1 MIIRTDFFFC
11 WGLLWPRS
19 IERRTKIDSLESQKQ
34 KIVLNFIIALR
45 ELRYFSVAFGELRR
59 RRAIRNNTTKLR
71 VGGYGGAAER
81 GDIPK

>member
-1 MIIRTDFFFC
+1 MAEKYRAQNENWFIR
-11 WGLLWPRS
+11 
-19 IERRTKIDSLESQKQ
+19 ITKTKSRFE
-34 KIVLNFIIALR
+34 FYYCRLR